1 MVAVVYMRGG
11 HTFRIEK
18 SVASVASTISADEN
32 TGFITGFTSAETG
45 KNIMLNV
52 DDVVAVEPAGDA

>member
-1 MVAVVYMRGG
+1 MAATVYMHGG
-11 HTFRIEK
+11 HQFVIDE
-18 SVASVASTISADEN
+18 SVASVGSKISEN
-32 TGFITGFTSAETG
+32 EGFITGFTEKFSG